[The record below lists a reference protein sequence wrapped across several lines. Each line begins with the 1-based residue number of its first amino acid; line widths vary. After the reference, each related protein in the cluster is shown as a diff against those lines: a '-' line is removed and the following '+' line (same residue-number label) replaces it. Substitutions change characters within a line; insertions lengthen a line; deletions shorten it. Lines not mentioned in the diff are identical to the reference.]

1 MNDTTASFKFIPN
14 PTGAPLDDKS
24 FVSSALAQQKQRDA
38 DGYTPFG
45 LFLIIAAVAI
55 ILIAWRM
62 R

>member
-24 FVSSALAQQKQRDA
+24 FVSSALEQQKERDA
-38 DGYTPFG
+38 EDHAPFG

-55 ILIAWRM
+55 ILIAWRT